1 MLCIKYDGF
10 VVSAVLA
17 PNLGNRCPYYEPVK
31 INEMQVDKRE
41 RGRQGDKGRGRIGTL
56 LISNVSFGRIIKLRE
71 VLHCPLW
78 TALLVKE
85 FYKYI
90 I

>member
-1 MLCIKYDGF
+1 
-10 VVSAVLA
+10 
-17 PNLGNRCPYYEPVK
+17 
-31 INEMQVDKRE
+31 MQVDKGE
-41 RGRQGDKGRGRIGTL
+41 GDKGTWRQGTL
-56 LISNVSFGRIIKLRE
+56 LISNLSFGRIIKLRE